1 MQRSEHYRRSLAV
14 AATIALALTACP
26 RAQET
31 SIPSEEAAAAAE
43 AKAAEEARAAEAAE
57 AAAADVPAGPQL
69 SWRERAFLDY
79 ESFKKAEPILY
90 MEVRTAIPDDDD
102 PEDPRFQALVTRDPR
117 ASAVLLTRI
126 ASAKE
131 PDEVRAALAN
141 QLPYTRG
148 DWGEGAAELIRFEPE
163 ATVRRQL
170 IEAMHYAPGEHAVN
184 GLRRGLVDEEPE
196 LRAEAARIACLV
208 PAASALEVDLVSRLF
223 EDSDWE
229 TRVEA
234 ARALGRLKLVGA
246 YPALIGALD
255 DRDGRVRL
263 AVLVSLDQIDPEQ
276 TREHPRVEKATRD
289 RSAQVAALA
298 KRLRRGAPPTSAPRG
313 PAPVR
318 SAGQ

>member
-1 MQRSEHYRRSLAV
+1 
-14 AATIALALTACP
+14 
-26 RAQET
+26 
-31 SIPSEEAAAAAE
+31 
-43 AKAAEEARAAEAAE
+43 
-57 AAAADVPAGPQL
+57 
-69 SWRERAFLDY
+69 
-79 ESFKKAEPILY
+79 
-90 MEVRTAIPDDDD
+90 
-102 PEDPRFQALVTRDPR
+102 VT
-117 ASAVLLTRI
+117 
-126 ASAKE
+126 
-131 PDEVRAALAN
+131 
-141 QLPYTRG
+141 
-148 DWGEGAAELIRFEPE
+148 
-163 ATVRRQL
+163 
-170 IEAMHYAPGEHAVN
+170 

-246 YPALIGALD
+246 YSALIGALD

>member
-1 MQRSEHYRRSLAV
+1 MMQRSEHKRGSF
-14 AATIALALTACP
+14 AAAAAIALALTACP

-31 SIPSEEAAAAAE
+31 ANPEEEAQAAAE
-43 AKAAEEARAAEAAE
+43 ARAAEEARAEAE
-57 AAAADVPAGPQL
+57 AAAADVPAGPPL

-79 ESFKKAEPILY
+79 ESFKKSEPILY
-90 MEVRTAIPDDDD
+90 MEVRTAIPDEDD
-102 PEDPRFQALVTRDPR
+102 PDDPRFQELVTRDPR

-131 PDEVRAALAN
+131 PDEVRAALAS

-163 ATVRRQL
+163 AKVRREL

-196 LRAEAARIACLV
+196 LRAESARIACLV
-208 PAASALEVDLVSRLF
+208 PAAAVLEVELVSRLF

-229 TRVEA
+229 TRMEA
-234 ARALGRLKLVGA
+234 ARALGRLRLAGA
-246 YPALIGALD
+246 YSALIGALD

-298 KRLRRGAPPTSAPRG
+298 KRLRRGAATTGR
-313 PAPVR
+313 
-318 SAGQ
+318 